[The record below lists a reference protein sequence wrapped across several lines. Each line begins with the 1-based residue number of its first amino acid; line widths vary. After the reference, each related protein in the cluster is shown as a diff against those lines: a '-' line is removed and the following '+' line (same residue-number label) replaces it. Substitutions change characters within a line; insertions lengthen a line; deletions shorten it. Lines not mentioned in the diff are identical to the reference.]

1 MNNYVITGEDAPIES
16 FQVVVKITGDDRNV
30 FEATV
35 SKYRDQEIIE
45 AGTANSDGL
54 DTDQTLTVSGLPRSL
69 VITPKSDGSVG
80 FTYGDND
87 DANDALAFFPFNSN
101 NIGYDNEFDEDRNYC
116 KLTDLKDDD
125 GDVYGQQFE
134 CWFPGW

>member
-80 FTYGDND
+80 FT
-87 DANDALAFFPFNSN
+87 
-101 NIGYDNEFDEDRNYC
+101 
-116 KLTDLKDDD
+116 
-125 GDVYGQQFE
+125 
-134 CWFPGW
+134 